1 MRISFHHQYDTY
13 LSDLGRAQEAYI
25 GAQQKVS
32 SGRRINTIGDDPMGT
47 QSAISM
53 RTLRSTLGQFGSNIS
68 TAEVSLKSSEASLT
82 EVQTLVRRA
91 HELANQG
98 ANTTTSQ
105 EARNGMVNEVGE
117 IQKRI
122 LNLANSQLPNGNYI
136 FAGQD
141 NGAQPFTA
149 VGSVL
154 TYNGDG
160 NMITVEV
167 GPNEQIVA
175 TVPAEKMVKDL
186 WDRLEL
192 LKANLQ
198 SGNTSALG
206 NIDMADLK
214 KSETDILL
222 TRGTI
227 GGKLKTLEENKNTL
241 TRRTDELTEQISN
254 VEDVDMSE
262 AILNYKLA
270 ETAYQAAMQSVSMGS
285 RLSLMDFLR

>member
-1 MRISFHHQYDTY
+1 MRISFRHQYDTY

-32 SGRRINTIGDDPMGT
+32 SGRRINSIGDDPTGT

-53 RTLRSTLGQFGSNIS
+53 RNLRSTLGQFGANIA
-68 TAEVSLKSSEASLT
+68 TAETSLKSSEASLT
-82 EVQTLVRRA
+82 ELTTLIRRA
-91 HELANQG
+91 QELASQG
-98 ANTTTSQ
+98 ANATTNQ
-105 EARNGMVNEVGE
+105 DARNGMVAEVNE

-122 LNLANSQLPNGNYI
+122 LNLANTQLPNGNYI
-136 FAGQD
+136 FAGQ
-141 NGAQPFTA
+141 NSGTQPFTA
-149 VGSVL
+149 VGAVL
-154 TYNGDG
+154 TYNGDS
-160 NMITVEV
+160 NPITVEV
-167 GPNEQIVA
+167 GPNEQVAA

-186 WDRLEL
+186 WDRMES

-198 SGNTSALG
+198 SGNVSALG
-206 NIDMADLK
+206 NIDLADIK
-214 KSETDILL
+214 KSETDVLL

-227 GGKLKTLEENKNTL
+227 GGRLKTLDENKNTL

-262 AILNYKLA
+262 AIMNYKLA
-270 ETAYQAAMQSVSMGS
+270 ESAYQAAMQSVSMGS